1 MERLLFVGPFELDN
15 ITDLA
20 SIIIVILSLYY
31 GVKIVRLSEEME
43 FVALKGGRAPY
54 YIMAGMGF
62 LALNRL
68 FDFLADPYL
77 SSIFGEDIALTFDD
91 PPAMLAALFIFLGL
105 RNMYAI
111 YRKGSE
117 LKRNPKSEEI
127 WKTETSKST

>member
-1 MERLLFVGPFELDN
+1 MLPLLGSFELDN
-15 ITDLA
+15 FTDLA
-20 SIIIVILSLYY
+20 SIIIVIISLYY
-31 GVKIVRLSEEME
+31 GVRIVRLSEDME

-68 FDFLADPYL
+68 LDFLSEPFL
-77 SSIFGEDIALTFDD
+77 ETMFGEEIALTFDD

-117 LKRNPKSEEI
+117 LKKGAKPEEI
-127 WKTETSKST
+127 WKTESDLV